1 MATIETLKALCFNDR
16 NGLKNRLECR
26 AAMINHLILEEM
38 VDVDEAE
45 DLTDK
50 ALNELNLWP
59 VEEKGKP
66 TPAT

>member
-1 MATIETLKALCFNDR
+1 MATTDLLKTLCYNDR
-16 NGLKNRLECR
+16 NELKNRLECR

-45 DLTDK
+45 DVTDK
-50 ALNELNLWP
+50 TLRELNLWP
-59 VEEKGKP
+59 TEDKGKP

>member
-1 MATIETLKALCFNDR
+1 MATIETLKALCYNER
-16 NGLKNRLECR
+16 NELKTRIECR

-50 ALNELNLWP
+50 ALLELNLWP
-59 VEEKGKP
+59 TEEKGKP